1 MLKKKYHRNK
11 DELITSLNDIDR
23 QTVVL
28 SIEVIETS
36 KIRDYLI
43 YECDYLDNGVQK
55 KVNIIAKDIT
65 EAMQKLEPYVGKG
78 IPDTTAN
85 LILGNHLYQKV
96 TDHDINI

>member
-43 YECDYLDNGVQK
+43 YELSL
-55 KVNIIAKDIT
+55 
-65 EAMQKLEPYVGKG
+65 MLEREF
-78 IPDTTAN
+78 
-85 LILGNHLYQKV
+85 LILLL
-96 TDHDINI
+96 I